1 MLAISL
7 PHMCNS
13 NLEIRTSGARNGKAD
28 MKLAPPCLFIAMTM
42 AMPFSCKRLFDDPEV
57 NLLCCNRH
65 WNGYD
70 SNSSLDHCFSC

>member
-28 MKLAPPCLFIAMTM
+28 MKLAPLYLFIAMTVVSQS
-42 AMPFSCKRLFDDPEV
+42 SCQLVVKAFF
-57 NLLCCNRH
+57 
-65 WNGYD
+65 G
-70 SNSSLDHCFSC
+70 

>member
-28 MKLAPPCLFIAMTM
+28 MKLALLCLFIVMTM
-42 AMPFSCKRLFDDPEV
+42 VSQSSCHLVVKAFF
-57 NLLCCNRH
+57 
-65 WNGYD
+65 G
-70 SNSSLDHCFSC
+70 